1 TALTA
6 LAHSL
11 ETDGTPVRTVVHAA
25 GVASAGPTSELDT
38 EALAGQMHAKVTGAA
53 NLDAVFADTELDAF
67 VLFSSIAGV
76 WGSGGQAGYAAAN
89 AYLDALAQE
98 RRTRG
103 QAATS
108 LAWGPWAEGGMAD
121 DEMTA
126 ELSRRGLPAMAPDA
140 AITAIGQALALDET
154 CVTIADVEWE
164 RFVPPFTALRPSPL
178 LGDLPENQR
187 LAVTSASA
195 ESAGTESALRGRLT
209 GLTGAEQLRLLLGVV
224 RAQAAVVLGHNGAG
238 AIGETATFRELGFDS
253 LTAVEFRNA
262 LAGETGLSLPATL
275 VFDYPSPAVLA
286 EHVRD
291 ELLGS
296 EAQAANVPAATGG
309 PVDGDDPI
317 AIVGMSCRYPGGV
330 RSPEDLWELLAS
342 EADAV
347 SGFPVDRGWDLERLY
362 DPSREREAASYVDQG
377 GFLHDAGEFDPVFFG
392 ISPREALAMDPQQR
406 LLLETSW
413 EAFERSGIDPAS
425 VRGSR
430 TGVFTGTNG
439 QDYTGLLLASPD
451 SAEGHVGTGNAAS
464 VVSGRI
470 SYTFGLEGPA
480 VTVDTACSASLV
492 ALHLAVQ
499 ALRSGECEMALAGG
513 VTVMSTPGAFI
524 EFSRQGGLAGDG
536 RVKAFAEAAD
546 GTGWGEGVGMLLVE
560 RLSDARAKGHPVLA
574 VVRGSAINQ
583 DGASNGLTAPN
594 GPAQQRVIRQALTS
608 AGLTTADVDVVE
620 AHGTGTTLGDPIEAQ
635 ALLATYGQDRPQDRP
650 LWLGS
655 VKSNIGHTQAAAGVA
670 GIIKMIM
677 AMRHRIMPRTLH
689 VDQPSTHVDWTT
701 GAVELLTEPRTWN
714 EHEHPRRAAI
724 SSFGIS
730 GTNAHVIIEEVPAE
744 AGTSEAG
751 QPADSSAPVVPV
763 VPWVLS
769 AKTRSAMAAQARELY
784 ARLLSRPDQGAQDV
798 AYSLATSRSA
808 LEYRTAVVGS
818 DRAELLEGVK
828 ALAEQGME
836 ADVIGG
842 RAHPGSQIGFLFS
855 GQGSQRSGMGRELYE
870 AYPVFA
876 DAFDAVCAE
885 LDRHLDRP
893 VKEVVFGGSELIDQ
907 TVYTQSGLFAVE
919 VALFRLLEHWGVT
932 PDYLLGHSIGEL
944 AAAHVAGVW
953 SLEDAAALVAARG
966 RLMQALPTGGAM
978 VAIQATEADILPLLV
993 DGVSIAALN
1002 GPDSVV
1008 ISGNEDAVLTIASG
1022 FAKTKRLRVSHAF
1035 HSPRMEPML
1044 AEFKAIA
1051 ENLTFHAPKLPIVSN
1066 LTGELAGEE
1075 LLTADYWVNHVR
1087 QAVRFLDGVRH
1098 LETQGVTTYLE
1109 LGPGGVLSAMGQSC
1123 VTDDAAF
1130 LPALRKNRTETDA
1143 LVAALAELHVRG
1155 TRIDWTTYYANTGAQ
1170 RVDLPTYA
1178 FQRQR
1183 FWPKAPVA
1191 GGHPGAVGEA
1201 PVADSA
1207 FWEAVAREDLSALA
1221 GGRELTADSPLSE
1234 VLPVLSSWHSRQQQ
1248 RSVADGWRYRVTW
1261 KPVQPS
1267 GGVLTGRWLL
1277 ALPDALSGTA
1287 VVEWCEH
1294 GLKAAGAEVV
1304 RVTGATDLS
1313 GYAGAAGVLSLLGL
1327 AGDETLDEGVAPG
1340 LAATLALVRKL
1351 GEAGVEAPLWC
1362 LTQGAVSTGTSDPL
1376 RNAAQT
1382 QVWGLGRVVALEH
1395 PKRWGGL
1402 IDLPESLDARTWEQA
1417 VAVLSGTSGE
1427 DQIAL
1432 RSSGV
1437 FAGRLLAAAPAGD
1450 GEWVPRG
1457 TVLIGDGTTPLAGHL
1472 AGWLAGTAVERVVLL
1487 TPVGRTPD
1495 PDVLEKLGERAAV
1508 RDVDVTDRT
1517 QLASLA
1523 YELAADGAP
1532 VRAVVHTS
1540 GANHFAPVADTDP
1553 AQLTEALRA
1562 RTAGAAALDAVFAE
1576 TELDAFVLFSSI
1588 TGVWGGGGQGAYA
1601 AGTAYLDGLA
1611 QLRRARGLAATSVA
1625 WGPWVGGDTADSGSS
1640 GDTADSGGGNGEG
1653 QMQRRGLLPLEPDQ
1667 ALTALV
1673 RAVAEESPVL
1683 TVADMDW
1690 GRFARA
1696 FTALRPSPLLADLPD
1711 VARITADAAEGEAE
1725 NTDVSDELR
1734 QRLAVLPEEEQE
1746 AELVELIRQQ
1756 AASVLGYAS
1765 VGDIEAGRA
1774 FREMGFDSLMAVEL
1788 RNRLTRATGLR
1799 LPAGFVFDYPNAAS
1813 AARLLRQDIFRDG
1826 AASGDSLLTEL
1837 DKLEASLVT
1846 SEPDALTRTRV
1857 AVRLQ
1862 AFLAKWQGEETESAA
1877 AEGGVLG
1884 QLESASD
1891 DELLSFINREMG
1903 R

>member
-1 TALTA
+1 
-6 LAHSL
+6 
-11 ETDGTPVRTVVHAA
+11 
-25 GVASAGPTSELDT
+25 
-38 EALAGQMHAKVTGAA
+38 
-53 NLDAVFADTELDAF
+53 
-67 VLFSSIAGV
+67 
-76 WGSGGQAGYAAAN
+76 
-89 AYLDALAQE
+89 
-98 RRTRG
+98 
-103 QAATS
+103 
-108 LAWGPWAEGGMAD
+108 
-121 DEMTA
+121 
-126 ELSRRGLPAMAPDA
+126 
-140 AITAIGQALALDET
+140 
-154 CVTIADVEWE
+154 
-164 RFVPPFTALRPSPL
+164 
-178 LGDLPENQR
+178 
-187 LAVTSASA
+187 
-195 ESAGTESALRGRLT
+195 
-209 GLTGAEQLRLLLGVV
+209 
-224 RAQAAVVLGHNGAG
+224 
-238 AIGETATFRELGFDS
+238 
-253 LTAVEFRNA
+253 
-262 LAGETGLSLPATL
+262 
-275 VFDYPSPAVLA
+275 
-286 EHVRD
+286 
-291 ELLGS
+291 
-296 EAQAANVPAATGG
+296 
-309 PVDGDDPI
+309 
-317 AIVGMSCRYPGGV
+317 
-330 RSPEDLWELLAS
+330 
-342 EADAV
+342 
-347 SGFPVDRGWDLERLY
+347 
-362 DPSREREAASYVDQG
+362 
-377 GFLHDAGEFDPVFFG
+377 
-392 ISPREALAMDPQQR
+392 
-406 LLLETSW
+406 
-413 EAFERSGIDPAS
+413 
-425 VRGSR
+425 
-430 TGVFTGTNG
+430 
-439 QDYTGLLLASPD
+439 
-451 SAEGHVGTGNAAS
+451 
-464 VVSGRI
+464 
-470 SYTFGLEGPA
+470 
-480 VTVDTACSASLV
+480 
-492 ALHLAVQ
+492 
-499 ALRSGECEMALAGG
+499 
-513 VTVMSTPGAFI
+513 
-524 EFSRQGGLAGDG
+524 
-536 RVKAFAEAAD
+536 
-546 GTGWGEGVGMLLVE
+546 
-560 RLSDARAKGHPVLA
+560 
-574 VVRGSAINQ
+574 
-583 DGASNGLTAPN
+583 
-594 GPAQQRVIRQALTS
+594 
-608 AGLTTADVDVVE
+608 
-620 AHGTGTTLGDPIEAQ
+620 
-635 ALLATYGQDRPQDRP
+635 
-650 LWLGS
+650 

-677 AMRHRIMPRTLH
+677 SMRHGIMPRTLH
-689 VDQPSTHVDWTT
+689 IDQPSTHVDWTT

-714 EHEHPRRAAI
+714 PHQHPRRAAI

-730 GTNAHVIIEEVPAE
+730 GTNAHIIIEEVPTEDPTPAVVRTD
-744 AGTSEAG
+744 TSA
-751 QPADSSAPVVPV
+751 PV

-784 ARLLSRPDQGAQDV
+784 ARLLSRPDLDTQDV

-836 ADVIGG
+836 ADAVGG
-842 RAHPGSQIGFLFS
+842 RAHPGSQVAFLFS
-855 GQGSQRSGMGRELYE
+855 GQGSQRAGMGQELYE

-885 LDRHLDRP
+885 LDRHLDQP
-893 VKEVVFGGSELIDQ
+893 VKDVVFGGSELIDQ
-907 TVYTQSGLFAVE
+907 TVYTQAGLFAIE
-919 VALFRLLEHWGVT
+919 VALFRLLEHWGVA

-978 VAIQATEADILPLLV
+978 VAIQATEADVLPLLV
-993 DGVSIAALN
+993 EGVSVAALN

-1008 ISGNEDAVLTIASG
+1008 ISGDEDAVLAIASG
-1022 FAKTKRLRVSHAF
+1022 FGKTKRLRVSHAF

-1044 AEFKAIA
+1044 AEFQAVA
-1051 ENLTFHAPKLPIVSN
+1051 EGLAFHAPRLPIVSN

-1075 LLTADYWVNHVR
+1075 LLTADYWVDHVR
-1087 QAVRFLDGVRH
+1087 RAVRFLDGMRH

-1109 LGPGGVLSAMGQSC
+1109 LGPGGVLSAMGQDC
-1123 VTDDAAF
+1123 TTDEDTDTAF
-1130 LPALRKNRTETDA
+1130 LPALRKNRTEPDA
-1143 LVAALAELHVRG
+1143 LTTALAELHVRG

-1201 PVADSA
+1201 VVADSA

-1267 GGVLTGRWLL
+1267 GGVLSGRWLL
-1277 ALPDALSGTA
+1277 ALPEALTGTA

-1313 GYAGAAGVLSLLGL
+1313 GYTDAAGVLSLLGL
-1327 AGDETLDEGVAPG
+1327 AADETLDEGVAPG
-1340 LAATLALVRKL
+1340 LAATLELVRKL
-1351 GEAGVEAPLWC
+1351 GGAGVEAPLWC

-1402 IDLPESLDARTWEQA
+1402 IDLPGSLDARTWEQA

-1427 DQIAL
+1427 DQVAL

-1437 FAGRLLAAAPAGD
+1437 LASRLLAAAVPPGD
-1450 GEWVPRG
+1450 REWAPRG

-1487 TPVGRTPD
+1487 TPAGSAPD
-1495 PDVLEKLGERAAV
+1495 PDVLAELGERAVV
-1508 RDVDVTDRT
+1508 RNVDVTDRT
-1517 QLASLA
+1517 QLAALA
-1523 YELAADGAP
+1523 SELAADGAP

-1540 GANHFAPVADTDP
+1540 GTSHFVPVTDTDP

-1562 RTAGAAALDAVFAE
+1562 RAAGAAALDAVFAE

-1588 TGVWGGGGQGAYA
+1588 AGVWGGGGQGAYA

-1625 WGPWVGGDTADSGSS
+1625 WGPWAGGDTAVQSDPAGQR
-1640 GDTADSGGGNGEG
+1640 DTAVQSDAAVDPTGPADSGDGNSEE
-1653 QMQRRGLLPLEPDQ
+1653 QMRRRGLLALEPAQ
-1667 ALTALV
+1667 ALSVLA

-1690 GRFARA
+1690 GSFARA

-1711 VARITADAAEGEAE
+1711 VARIAADAAASETE

-1734 QRLAVLPEEEQE
+1734 QRLAVLPEPEQE
-1746 AELVELIRQQ
+1746 AELVDLIRRQ
-1756 AASVLGYAS
+1756 AASVLGHAS

-1799 LPAGFVFDYPNAAS
+1799 LPAGFVFDYPNAIA

-1862 AFLAKWQGEETESAA
+1862 AFLAKWQGEETESSA

-1891 DELLSFINREMG
+1891 DELLNFINREMG

>member
-1 TALTA
+1 
-6 LAHSL
+6 
-11 ETDGTPVRTVVHAA
+11 
-25 GVASAGPTSELDT
+25 
-38 EALAGQMHAKVTGAA
+38 
-53 NLDAVFADTELDAF
+53 
-67 VLFSSIAGV
+67 
-76 WGSGGQAGYAAAN
+76 
-89 AYLDALAQE
+89 
-98 RRTRG
+98 
-103 QAATS
+103 
-108 LAWGPWAEGGMAD
+108 
-121 DEMTA
+121 
-126 ELSRRGLPAMAPDA
+126 
-140 AITAIGQALALDET
+140 
-154 CVTIADVEWE
+154 
-164 RFVPPFTALRPSPL
+164 
-178 LGDLPENQR
+178 
-187 LAVTSASA
+187 
-195 ESAGTESALRGRLT
+195 
-209 GLTGAEQLRLLLGVV
+209 
-224 RAQAAVVLGHNGAG
+224 
-238 AIGETATFRELGFDS
+238 
-253 LTAVEFRNA
+253 
-262 LAGETGLSLPATL
+262 
-275 VFDYPSPAVLA
+275 
-286 EHVRD
+286 
-291 ELLGS
+291 
-296 EAQAANVPAATGG
+296 
-309 PVDGDDPI
+309 
-317 AIVGMSCRYPGGV
+317 
-330 RSPEDLWELLAS
+330 
-342 EADAV
+342 
-347 SGFPVDRGWDLERLY
+347 
-362 DPSREREAASYVDQG
+362 
-377 GFLHDAGEFDPVFFG
+377 
-392 ISPREALAMDPQQR
+392 
-406 LLLETSW
+406 
-413 EAFERSGIDPAS
+413 
-425 VRGSR
+425 
-430 TGVFTGTNG
+430 
-439 QDYTGLLLASPD
+439 
-451 SAEGHVGTGNAAS
+451 
-464 VVSGRI
+464 
-470 SYTFGLEGPA
+470 
-480 VTVDTACSASLV
+480 
-492 ALHLAVQ
+492 
-499 ALRSGECEMALAGG
+499 
-513 VTVMSTPGAFI
+513 
-524 EFSRQGGLAGDG
+524 
-536 RVKAFAEAAD
+536 
-546 GTGWGEGVGMLLVE
+546 
-560 RLSDARAKGHPVLA
+560 
-574 VVRGSAINQ
+574 
-583 DGASNGLTAPN
+583 
-594 GPAQQRVIRQALTS
+594 
-608 AGLTTADVDVVE
+608 
-620 AHGTGTTLGDPIEAQ
+620 
-635 ALLATYGQDRPQDRP
+635 
-650 LWLGS
+650 
-655 VKSNIGHTQAAAGVA
+655 SNIGHTQAAAGVA

-677 AMRHRIMPRTLH
+677 SMRHGVMPRTLH
-689 VDQPSTHVDWTT
+689 IDQPSTHVDWTT
-701 GAVELLTEPRTWN
+701 GAVELLTEPRTWDQ
-714 EHEHPRRAAI
+714 HRHPRRAAV

-730 GTNAHVIIEEVPAE
+730 GTNAHVIIEEVLAENPIPAVVRTD
-744 AGTSEAG
+744 TSA
-751 QPADSSAPVVPV
+751 PV

-769 AKTRSAMAAQARELY
+769 AKTRSAMATQARELY
-784 ARLLSRPDQGAQDV
+784 ARLLSRPDLNTQDV

-836 ADVIGG
+836 ADAIGG
-842 RAHPGSQIGFLFS
+842 RAHPGSQVGFLFS
-855 GQGSQRSGMGRELYE
+855 GQGSQRAGMGRELYDT
-870 AYPVFA
+870 YPVFA

-885 LDRHLDRP
+885 LDRHLDQP
-893 VKEVVFGGSELIDQ
+893 VKGVVFGGSELIDQ
-907 TVYTQSGLFAVE
+907 TVYTQAGLFAIE

-978 VAIQATEADILPLLV
+978 IAIQATETEVLPLLT
-993 DGVSIAALN
+993 DSVSIAALN

-1008 ISGNEDAVLTIASG
+1008 ISGDEEAVLAIASG
-1022 FAKTKRLRVSHAF
+1022 FGKTKQLRVSHAF

-1044 AEFKAIA
+1044 TEFKTVA

-1066 LTGELAGEE
+1066 LTGEIAGEE
-1075 LLTADYWVNHVR
+1075 LLTADYWVDHVR

-1109 LGPGGVLSAMGQSC
+1109 LGPGGVLSAMGQDCISNE
-1123 VTDDAAF
+1123 DATF
-1130 LPALRKNRTETDA
+1130 VPALRKNRTEPEA
-1143 LVAALAELHVRG
+1143 LTTALAELHVRG
-1155 TRIDWTTYYANTGAQ
+1155 TRIDWAAYYANTGAQ

-1178 FQRQR
+1178 FQHQR

-1191 GGHPGAVGEA
+1191 GGHPGAAGEA

-1207 FWEAVAREDLSALA
+1207 FWEAVAREDLSALV

-1267 GGVLTGRWLL
+1267 GGVLSGRWLL
-1277 ALPDALSGTA
+1277 ALPEALSGTA

-1313 GYAGAAGVLSLLGL
+1313 EYADAAGVLSLLGL
-1327 AGDETLDEGVAPG
+1327 AADETLDEGVAPG
-1340 LAATLALVRKL
+1340 LAATLELVRKL
-1351 GEAGVEAPLWC
+1351 GGAGVEAPLWC

-1402 IDLPESLDARTWEQA
+1402 IDLPESFDARTWEQA

-1427 DQIAL
+1427 DQVAL

-1437 FAGRLLAAAPAGD
+1437 LVSRLLAAAVPPGD
-1450 GEWVPRG
+1450 REWAPRG

-1487 TPVGRTPD
+1487 APAGSAPD
-1495 PDVLEKLGERAAV
+1495 PDVLAELGERAVV
-1508 RDVDVTDRT
+1508 RNVDVTDREQLT
-1517 QLASLA
+1517 SLAS
-1523 YELAADGAP
+1523 ELAADGAP

-1540 GANHFAPVADTDP
+1540 GTSHFAPVTDTDP

-1562 RTAGAAALDAVFAE
+1562 RAAGAAALDAVFAE

-1588 TGVWGGGGQGAYA
+1588 AGVWGGGGQGAYA

-1625 WGPWVGGDTADSGSS
+1625 WGPWAGGDTAVPSDAPGDSSGSTGS
-1640 GDTADSGGGNGEG
+1640 ADPADGNGEE
-1653 QMQRRGLLPLEPDQ
+1653 QMRRRGLLALEPAQ
-1667 ALTALV
+1667 ALSALA

-1690 GRFARA
+1690 GSFARA

-1711 VARITADAAEGEAE
+1711 VARIAADAAASEAE

-1734 QRLAVLPEEEQE
+1734 QRLAVLPEPEQE
-1746 AELVELIRQQ
+1746 AELVELIRRQ

-1799 LPAGFVFDYPNAAS
+1799 LPAGFVFDYPNAIA

-1862 AFLAKWQGEETESAA
+1862 AFLAKWQGEETESSA

-1891 DELLSFINREMG
+1891 DELLNFINREMG